1 MEEGNFPLGNTEDNR
16 FVKGFRIIFGIAC
29 IAMAAYWVNFS
40 LKSLKTDRSL
50 WVTIFFLLGF
60 GFYQIWAGLGRATRY
75 IVINPEMILL
85 KKSSLRPPVQIL
97 PAHISKIDIFP
108 LNIYFIMKSGKK
120 LLLRFGTIHYE
131 TNEKIVDE
139 IIRFADSNNI
149 PYELNEETI

>member
-1 MEEGNFPLGNTEDNR
+1 METGNFPLGNAEDR
-16 FVKGFRIIFGIAC
+16 WFVRGFRIIFGIAC
-29 IAMAAYWVNFS
+29 IVMAAYWLNFN
-40 LKSLKTDRSL
+40 LRSLKTDWSL

-60 GFYQIWAGLGRATRY
+60 GFYQIWAGLGRAVRY
-75 IVINPEMILL
+75 IVVNPEMILM
-85 KKSSLRPPVQIL
+85 KKYSLRPPVKIL
-97 PAHISKIDIFP
+97 PADISKIDIFP

-139 IIRFADSNNI
+139 IIRFADSNSI